1 MTVNPHFPYAPA
13 RPRPRPR
20 LWPPAPVGLAIT
32 GIAIAGLAVPAPA
45 LFAILTTMIGG
56 ISPFDNS
63 AAFWMAGLFGV
74 GCAIHLSAA
83 LWRGLA
89 SARWAGIGFHLLIL
103 AANLRFLGDRQ
114 PGMSIFLACVGALGT
129 AALTL
134 PSMRRWAW
142 IGERPIG
149 RGAAWAAMIA
159 GGLMFLSGAQGMS
172 LIAPIPVPEVT
183 WIQLVGGLVLVVA
196 AYPLYRGFDVGWLG
210 VLLVMPLQPLLYLG
224 WGAYVGWG
232 GVGGVSVWLG
242 VLGDVAAGL
251 YVLLILALGTPA
263 DRGSEALTT
272 V

>member
-1 MTVNPHFPYAPA
+1 
-13 RPRPRPR
+13 
-20 LWPPAPVGLAIT
+20 
-32 GIAIAGLAVPAPA
+32 
-45 LFAILTTMIGG
+45 
-56 ISPFDNS
+56 
-63 AAFWMAGLFGV
+63 
-74 GCAIHLSAA
+74 
-83 LWRGLA
+83 
-89 SARWAGIGFHLLIL
+89 
-103 AANLRFLGDRQ
+103 
-114 PGMSIFLACVGALGT
+114 
-129 AALTL
+129 
-134 PSMRRWAW
+134 
-142 IGERPIG
+142 GERPIG

-210 VLLVMPLQPLLYLG
+210 VLVVMPLQPLLYLG

-232 GVGGVSVWLG
+232 GVGGASVWLG

-251 YVLLILALGTPA
+251 YVLVILALGTPA